1 MQDEEVWRL
10 CRGCDQ
16 NLWVS
21 RKVEEFEEETGQN
34 RTEGVRR
41 SESQRVGRWCLLFA
55 ISLDVSDWAISRKRG
70 FSDITFGSNNEAG
83 KCFLFLPFLLLR
95 S

>member
-10 CRGCDQ
+10 WRGCDQ

-34 RTEGVRR
+34 RTEGV
-41 SESQRVGRWCLLFA
+41 
-55 ISLDVSDWAISRKRG
+55 
-70 FSDITFGSNNEAG
+70 
-83 KCFLFLPFLLLR
+83 
-95 S
+95 